1 MGITLTNFKPDGKL
15 LVKSLNYGAKNLQSS
30 LNFLVLFLQLYHYSM
45 TLFCISKFL
54 ISFRVSLYEIIPVKF
69 IV

>member
-1 MGITLTNFKPDGKL
+1 M
-15 LVKSLNYGAKNLQSS
+15 KSLNYGAKNLQSS